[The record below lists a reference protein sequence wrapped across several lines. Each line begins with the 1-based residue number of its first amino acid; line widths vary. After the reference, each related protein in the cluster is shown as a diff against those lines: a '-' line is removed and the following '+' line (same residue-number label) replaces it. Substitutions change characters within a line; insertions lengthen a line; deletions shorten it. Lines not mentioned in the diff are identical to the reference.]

1 MLTWIDWLMIL
12 GYFGVL
18 AGVVV
23 FSLRRNKIESG
34 EDLFLGGR
42 STFPTRPRS
51 AARYSPRGCSD
62 RGLTNMGDAVMKAFI
77 ESGKAV
83 MGIEFGSTRIKA
95 VLVDDGFRV
104 VAQGAHDWEN
114 RLVDGVWSYSLE
126 DIEAGVRDAYA
137 KCAADAEAKCD
148 ACRIRPLPAHGRERP
163 GRRREAL
170 PAQARQKRLLRT
182 GRTLSER
189 SEHERENQ
197 SGRRSG
203 RSRGPHG
210 MLQVRRNIQAPT
222 WASRRN

>member
-1 MLTWIDWLMIL
+1 
-12 GYFGVL
+12 
-18 AGVVV
+18 
-23 FSLRRNKIESG
+23 
-34 EDLFLGGR
+34 
-42 STFPTRPRS
+42 
-51 AARYSPRGCSD
+51 
-62 RGLTNMGDAVMKAFI
+62 MGDAVMKAFI

-95 VLVDDGFRV
+95 VLVDEGFRV

-137 KCAADAEAKCD
+137 KCAADAEAKCG
-148 ACRIRPLPAHGRERP
+148 AKLTRLTEEVCAARPAPGLRPL
-163 GRRREAL
+163 RRREAL

-197 SGRRSG
+197 SGRRMRRKAAR
-203 RSRGPHG
+203 RSAR
-210 MLQVRRNIQAPT
+210 L
-222 WASRRN
+222 